1 MNICVFGA
9 SSDDIKEIYF
19 KNVRE
24 LGNKMAER
32 GHALVYGG
40 GAHGLM
46 GAAARGVAEKGG
58 EVIGIAPS
66 FFDVGDILYKES
78 GKLIFTE
85 TMSER
90 KKLMEDTSD
99 AFVVA
104 PGGVGT
110 FEEFFEV
117 LTLKQLQ
124 RINKPIVIYNVDG
137 YYDTLEALLTHVVEN
152 GFMKQE
158 CKDVYKI
165 FSSAEEIISYIEN
178 YNETN
183 DNVLKY

>member
-9 SSDDIKEIYF
+9 SSDDIKKVYF
-19 KNVRE
+19 DAVRE

-32 GHALVYGG
+32 NHALVYGG

-46 GAAARGVAEKGG
+46 GAAARGVAEMGG
-58 EVIGIAPS
+58 HVIGIAPS

-78 GKLIFTE
+78 GELIFTE

-90 KKLMEDTSD
+90 KKMMEDMSD

-137 YYDTLEALLTHVVEN
+137 YYDNLEALLVHVVEN
-152 GFMKQE
+152 GFMKEE
-158 CKDVYKI
+158 CKNVYKI
-165 FSSAEEIISYIEN
+165 FSSAEEIVAYIEN

>member
-1 MNICVFGA
+1 MRICIFGA
-9 SSDDIKEIYF
+9 SSDDIDGIYF
-19 KNVRE
+19 SEVTE
-24 LGNKMAER
+24 LGRKAAEKK
-32 GHALVYGG
+32 HSLVFGG

-46 GAAARGVAEKGG
+46 GAAARGFAEKDG
-58 EVIGIAPS
+58 EIIGIAPS
-66 FFDVGDILYKES
+66 FFDIGDILYKDS

-99 AFVVA
+99 AFVIV

-124 RINKPIVIYNVDG
+124 QINKPIVIFNVNG
-137 YYDTLEALLTHVVEN
+137 YYDKLEELLCSVVKY

-165 FSSAEEIISYIEN
+165 FASADELLEYIEN

-183 DNVLKY
+183 ENVLKY